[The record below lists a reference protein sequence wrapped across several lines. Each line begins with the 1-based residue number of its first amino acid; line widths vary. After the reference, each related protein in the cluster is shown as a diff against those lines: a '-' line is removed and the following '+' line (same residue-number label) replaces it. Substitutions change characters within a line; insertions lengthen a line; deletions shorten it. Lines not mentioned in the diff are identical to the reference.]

1 MSKTFY
7 FFETVKKFLY
17 FSLISLVLFFQF
29 KFQMVHSLS
38 IDDYQNGLIVEEL
51 RLKIPKKFK
60 DVWLE
65 AEKNIWEPWLTNQD
79 GFLGRQIY
87 WDSEKEEALILVNWE
102 NKKLW
107 KNISKEQVD
116 EVQKKF
122 EEDVKM
128 SLNQEKNPFQLI
140 YEGELYKQ
148 Q

>member
-17 FSLISLVLFFQF
+17 FSLISLVFFFQF

-60 DVWLE
+60 DVWLK

-148 Q
+148 G